1 MTFARIAEYA
11 RADQLAV
18 LGAFHTDEE
27 DASIGQG
34 TLLLLGPDEP
44 GFWAHVTAEP
54 EFADGAP
61 DPLDRWSHRVIA
73 GVAHRLGGTPF
84 FPFGT
89 PVRPF
94 ITWALRSGRAWVSPA
109 QLLVHDTAGLFVSYR
124 GAILVPGELDL
135 PPPPPKPCDSCA
147 DKPCLSAC
155 PPRALTASGYDL
167 PECHAFL
174 DSAEGQHC
182 MTQGC
187 AVRRACPLA
196 RSYRRVEPQSAY
208 HMAQF
213 HK

>member
-1 MTFARIAEYA
+1 VTIDLIADLART
-11 RADQLAV
+11 DHLAV
-18 LGAFHTDEE
+18 LGAFHTDAE
-27 DASIGQG
+27 DEAIGQG
-34 TLLLLGPDEP
+34 TMVLLGPHEP
-44 GFWAHVTAEP
+44 GFWSHVTGTP
-54 EFADGAP
+54 EFSDRAP
-61 DPLDRWSHRVIA
+61 DPLDRWSHRTIA
-73 GVAHRLGGTPF
+73 ALAHRLGGTPY

-135 PPPPPKPCDSCA
+135 PPLPQKPCDSCA
-147 DKPCLSAC
+147 TKPCLTAC
-155 PPRALTASGYDL
+155 PASALTAERYDL
-167 PECHAFL
+167 TACHAYL
-174 DSAEGQHC
+174 DTTEGQSC
-182 MTQGC
+182 MNQGC

-196 RSYRRVEPQSAY
+196 QTYSRVETQSAY

>member
-1 MTFARIAEYA
+1 MTLVQIADFA
-11 RADQLAV
+11 RADHLAV
-18 LGAFHTDEE
+18 LGAFHTDAE
-27 DASIGQG
+27 DAALGLG
-34 TLLLLGPDEP
+34 TLILLGPDEP
-44 GFWAHVTAEP
+44 GFWHYVTAQT
-54 EFADGAP
+54 EFTDSTP
-61 DPLDRWSHRVIA
+61 NPLDRWSHRTITA
-73 GVAHRLGGTPF
+73 LARRLGGTPY

-135 PPPPPKPCDSCA
+135 PPPPPKPCESCA
-147 DKPCLSAC
+147 TKPCLTAC
-155 PPRALTASGYDL
+155 PADALTANGYDL
-167 PECHAFL
+167 PACHAFL
-174 DSAEGQHC
+174 ETKDGKTC

-196 RSYRRVEPQSAY
+196 RTYPRVDAQSAY